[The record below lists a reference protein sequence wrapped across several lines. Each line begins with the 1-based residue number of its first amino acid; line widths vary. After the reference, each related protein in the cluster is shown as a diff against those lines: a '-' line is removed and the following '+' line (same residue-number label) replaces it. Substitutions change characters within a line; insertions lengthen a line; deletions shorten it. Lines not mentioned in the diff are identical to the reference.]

1 MIYIMKYFSQSL
13 NRDPSSPAGES
24 MKLGLG
30 DFIFYSLLV
39 SKAALAGFA
48 PFAACFLVVV
58 LGLVATLIIL
68 AIVEIPLPALP
79 FSMFAGVT
87 VYFWTQYLVAPWI
100 AELGYSG
107 VLV

>member
-1 MIYIMKYFSQSL
+1 MLQRAVIGHLVLVSSHKFGLQTAEFQDLSQSPYRRIGHL
-13 NRDPSSPAGES
+13 
-24 MKLGLG
+24 
-30 DFIFYSLLV
+30 
-39 SKAALAGFA
+39 
-48 PFAACFLVVV
+48 CFLVVV